1 MKSKQEKSLSY
12 LFIKGSMK
20 KSVIFFSFFNENFFL
35 KININWSATET
46 KQISGNFGDF
56 RATLASE
63 KIFWTEKKFHHTIS
77 YIKNI

>member
-1 MKSKQEKSLSY
+1 
-12 LFIKGSMK
+12 MK

-63 KIFWTEKKFHHTIS
+63 KIF
-77 YIKNI
+77 